1 MVIKRAVEAFGLSFI
16 FMGKNERRVFSVLPV
31 DVEVKGYSW
40 VRCDIAQFVEIFGSS
55 FSWFVLEMRFGEF
68 EKRWN

>member
-1 MVIKRAVEAFGLSFI
+1 
-16 FMGKNERRVFSVLPV
+16 MGKDERRVLFVLPV

-40 VRCDIAQFVEIFGSS
+40 VRCEIAQCVVEIFGSS
-55 FSWFVLEMRFGEF
+55 FSRFVLNEMRFEEF